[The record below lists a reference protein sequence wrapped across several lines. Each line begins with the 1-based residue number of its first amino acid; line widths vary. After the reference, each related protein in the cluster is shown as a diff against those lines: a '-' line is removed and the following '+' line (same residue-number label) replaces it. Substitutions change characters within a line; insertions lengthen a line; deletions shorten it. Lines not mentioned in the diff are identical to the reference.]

1 MSEQPNPKKPQRSK
15 GKKISLNTT
24 KRWQDIV
31 KGVEKKEVPVN
42 ILQQIIVRLVD
53 GTDISIDI
61 RKLIADG
68 MDPVDI
74 ETMLDIKFNELDA
87 YIENVDFFVDIEKV
101 VQTIQ
106 PETDKVLIYD
116 YIHISQHQYGR
127 YW

>member
-106 PETDKVLIYD
+106 PETDKVLKNL
-116 YIHISQHQYGR
+116 
-127 YW
+127 